1 MAAQVT
7 AVFFWIFGAII
18 TGSALLAVT
27 RRNGVA
33 AALWAAVSFVGIAG
47 IFVLLGAYFLAVVEV
62 LVYAG
67 AIMVLFLF
75 VIMLLNLREADL
87 AVVQGPRLHVI
98 GAVLGALFLMGLV
111 WTCRRAGL
119 FDIPLGAAGPKG
131 ETGSV
136 AAPLFRDYALPFEIV
151 SFLLLAAMVGAVLL
165 TKRRLSS

>member
-1 MAAQVT
+1 VT
-7 AVFFWIFGAII
+7 TLFFWIFAALVAV
-18 TGSALLAVT
+18 SALLAIT

-47 IFVLLGAYFLAVVEV
+47 VFVMLGAYFLAVVEV

-75 VIMLLNLREADL
+75 VIMLLNLREVDL
-87 AVVQGPRLHVI
+87 RVLRGPRMHVG
-98 GAVLGALFLMGLV
+98 GAILAALFLAGLV

-119 FDIPLGAAGPKG
+119 FDVPIERTVPAG
-131 ETGSV
+131 ETGTV
-136 AAPLFRDYALPFEIV
+136 AAPLFKDYVLPFEIV

-165 TKRRLSS
+165 TKRKLS

>member
-1 MAAQVT
+1 MT
-7 AVFFWIFGAII
+7 TLFFWIFSVVVA
-18 TGSALLAVT
+18 GSALLAIT

-33 AALWAAVSFVGIAG
+33 AALWAASSFVGIAG

-87 AVVQGPRLHVI
+87 RVIQGPRLHA
-98 GAVLGALFLMGLV
+98 GGALLAVLFLSGLV

-119 FDIPLGAAGPKG
+119 FEAEIKGPIG
-131 ETGSV
+131 ETGTV
-136 AAPLFRDYALPFEIV
+136 AAPLFRDYVLPFEIV

-165 TKRRLSS
+165 TKRRLS

>member
-1 MAAQVT
+1 VT
-7 AVFFWIFGAII
+7 AAFFWIFAGLIAA
-18 TGSALLAVT
+18 SALLAIT

-33 AALWAAVSFVGIAG
+33 AALWAAVSFIGIAG
-47 IFVLLGAYFLAVVEV
+47 VFVLLGAYFLAVVEV

-87 AVVQGPRLHVI
+87 RVVQGPRMHVM
-98 GAVLGALFLMGLV
+98 GALLGALFLSGLV

-119 FDIPLGAAGPKG
+119 FDVPLGEAGPVG
-131 ETGSV
+131 ETRHV
-136 AAPLFRDYALPFEIV
+136 AAPLFRDYVLPFEIV

-165 TKRRLSS
+165 TKRRLS

>member
-1 MAAQVT
+1 MAAQVID
-7 AVFFWIFGAII
+7 VFFWIFASLI
-18 TGSALLAVT
+18 TGSALLAIT

-33 AALWAAVSFVGIAG
+33 AALWAAVSFVGVAG

-87 AVVQGPRLHVI
+87 LVVQGPRMHVT
-98 GAVLGALFLMGLV
+98 GALLGALFLMALV

-119 FDIPLGAAGPKG
+119 FEVPLGGAGPVG
-131 ETGSV
+131 ETRSIAV
-136 AAPLFRDYALPFEIV
+136 PLFRDYVLPFEIV

-165 TKRRLSS
+165 TKRRLS